1 MQDILKVVT
10 GYLIEKINSLDPPYT
25 IKIPRD
31 LLEYLTDFYFKAY
44 LNNPTLNI
52 EGGKLVIE
60 GVNFIKIR
68 AELSF
73 EPGAWN
79 EEHREILVKMKL
91 NKVLMPFI
99 KSFITPFEAKT
110 EGIVRYREGLVIID
124 IESAIKK
131 SQIIDSCTKPL
142 RKSVRLSDIK
152 ITESGIEFVFTKT

>member
-10 GYLIEKINSLDPPYT
+10 GYLLEKINSLEPPYT
-25 IKIPRD
+25 VKIPRD

-44 LNNPTLNI
+44 LDNPALDI
-52 EGGKLVIE
+52 EEGKLIIE

-68 AELSF
+68 AELSL
-73 EPGAWN
+73 EPGIWN

-110 EGIVRYREGLVIID
+110 EGVVRYREGLIIID
-124 IESAIKK
+124 IESAVKK
-131 SQIIDSCTKPL
+131 SQIFDACTKPL
-142 RKSVRLSDIK
+142 RKSIKLTDIK
-152 ITESGIEFVFTKT
+152 ITKSGIELIFTKT